1 VYCNCKIIITLAQD
15 LGFKVSFLLMLD
27 TLFECY
33 IGVCVCVCV
42 CVIASYG
49 ASGDFSFVD
58 EHRFS
63 CAACRLPLVLLSRD
77 CFRVF
82 LGACF

>member
-1 VYCNCKIIITLAQD
+1 
-15 LGFKVSFLLMLD
+15 MLD

-33 IGVCVCVCV
+33 IGVCV

-63 CAACRLPLVLLSRD
+63 CAACRLPL
-77 CFRVF
+77 
-82 LGACF
+82 